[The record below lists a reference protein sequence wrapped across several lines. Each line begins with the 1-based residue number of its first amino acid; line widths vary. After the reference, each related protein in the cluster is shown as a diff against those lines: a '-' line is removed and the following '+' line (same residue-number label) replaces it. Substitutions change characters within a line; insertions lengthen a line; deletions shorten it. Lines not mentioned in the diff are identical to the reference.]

1 MGGFVL
7 DKSWFSSKRE
17 LSVFYRKQALVEGYI
32 RLNNGNLGE
41 RITSIIMILIS
52 VCTGLS
58 YIYYNFLNIFYL

>member
-17 LSVFYRKQALVEGYI
+17 LSVFYRNKVLVNGYI
-32 RLNNGNLGE
+32 RLNNGHLGE
-41 RITSIIMILIS
+41 RIISIIMILIS
-52 VCTGLS
+52 VCTGLN